1 MPLAN
6 PELTEFTTV
15 SQKIVS
21 YDYLDIANGLGFQ
34 NFYLF
39 QSEDTA
45 SGVGYGLTT
54 DTSLRAMPDSLL
66 QTSAEFNF
74 DSSVFNETRTVKG
87 TAYANIVGGTNNA
100 AQSSITLI
108 LYKVTAADAEVAL
121 SSSFG
126 MTHARSGTITYLIQ
140 MPLTETLIKKGEK
153 LRLSLTTVDNVP
165 GATGIGT
172 DPSSQGFGIDGG
184 EEYSSNSKIAV
195 PFKIEN

>member
-6 PELTEFTTV
+6 PELTEFTTA

-21 YDYLDIANGLGFQ
+21 YDYVDIANGLGFQ

-54 DTSLRAMPDSLL
+54 DTSLKAMPNRLL
-66 QTSAEFNF
+66 GTSTEFNF

-87 TAYANIVGGTNNA
+87 TAYANLVGGTNNSS
-100 AQSSITLI
+100 QSSINLI
-108 LYKVTAADAEVAL
+108 LYKVTVADAEVAL

-126 MTHARSGTITYLIQ
+126 MTHAKNGPITYLIQ

-153 LRLSLTTVDNVP
+153 LRLSLTTVDNSP

-172 DPSSQGFGIDGG
+172 DPSSQGFSIDASEG
-184 EEYSSNSKIAV
+184 YSSDSKIAV